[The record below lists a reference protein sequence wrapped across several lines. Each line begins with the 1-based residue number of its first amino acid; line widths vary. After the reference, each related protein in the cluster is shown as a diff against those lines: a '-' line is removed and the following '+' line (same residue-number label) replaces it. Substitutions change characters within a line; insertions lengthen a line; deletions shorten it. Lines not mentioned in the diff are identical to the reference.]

1 MQAEVERYARR
12 TSPLQAWDAR
22 WKIVS
27 LAVLMLVLASL
38 DGLPGALLGAA
49 GALGLLGCARLP
61 WRFLVRRLAAAQ
73 VFLLPCLLVLPLTFT
88 GEPFWIGDVRLSSE
102 GLRVAGLFYL
112 RALAL
117 VAVAMALVYS
127 TPMMSLLRALQ
138 ELRLPR
144 VVVAVT
150 LLTYRYLSTLAGEF
164 NRMRWALA
172 ARGFSPR
179 RGPAAW
185 RPLANVVGVALVRS
199 LERTE
204 RLQHATRSRGFTG
217 QLRTLQGFPGG
228 PANWLKSAACLGAA
242 AGLWLLDRGLG
253 T

>member
-1 MQAEVERYARR
+1 MQAEVERFARR
-12 TSPLQAWDAR
+12 ASPLQAWDAR
-22 WKIVS
+22 GKVVS
-27 LAVLMLVLASL
+27 LAVLTLVLASL
-38 DGLPGALLGAA
+38 DGLPAATLGAV
-49 GALGLLGCARLP
+49 GALGLLVCGRLP
-61 WRFLVRRLAAAQ
+61 LRFLARRLVAAQ
-73 VFLLPCLLVLPLTFT
+73 AFLLPCLLVLPLTFT
-88 GEPFWIGDVRLSSE
+88 AEPLWIGRLRLSGE
-102 GLRVAGLFYL
+102 GLRVAALFYL

-127 TPMMSLLRALQ
+127 TPMLNLLRALQ

-144 VVVAVT
+144 IVVALA
-150 LLTYRYLSTLAGEF
+150 LLTHRYLSTLAGEF
-164 NRMRWALA
+164 SRMRWALA
-172 ARGFSPR
+172 TRGFSPR
-179 RGPAAW
+179 PRPAAW

-217 QLRTLQGFPGG
+217 QIHALQRFPGG

-242 AGLWLLDRGLG
+242 AGLWLLDRGPG

>member
-1 MQAEVERYARR
+1 MQAEVEQLARR
-12 TSPLQAWDAR
+12 TSPLHAWDAR
-22 WKIVS
+22 WKLVS
-27 LAVLMLVLASL
+27 LAALMLVLASL
-38 DGLPGALLGAA
+38 DGLPAATLGAA
-49 GALGLLGCARLP
+49 GALGLLACGRLP
-61 WRFLVRRLAAAQ
+61 LRFLVRRLVTAQ
-73 VFLLPCLLVLPLTFT
+73 AFLLPCLLVLPFTFT
-88 GEPFWIGDVRLSSE
+88 GEPLWFGGVRLSGE
-102 GLRVAGLFYL
+102 GVRVAGLFYL

-117 VAVAMALVYS
+117 VAVAMTLVYS

-138 ELRLPR
+138 ELRLPG
-144 VVVAVT
+144 VLVALA
-150 LLTYRYLSTLAGEF
+150 LLTHRYLSTLAGEF

-172 ARGFSPR
+172 TRGFAPR
-179 RGPAAW
+179 PRPAAW

-217 QLRTLQGFPGG
+217 RLRSLQRFPGG

-242 AGLWLLDRGLG
+242 AGLWLLDRGPG

>member
-1 MQAEVERYARR
+1 MQAEVEQFARG
-12 TSPLQAWDAR
+12 TSPLHAWDAR
-22 WKIVS
+22 WKVVS

-38 DGLPGALLGAA
+38 DSLSVATLGAA
-49 GALGLLGCARLP
+49 GALGVLACGRLP
-61 WRFLVRRLAAAQ
+61 LRFLARRLIAAQ
-73 VFLLPCLLVLPLTFT
+73 AFLLPCLLVLPLTFT
-88 GEPFWIGDVRLSSE
+88 GAPFWIGGVRLSGE

-127 TPMMSLLRALQ
+127 TPMTSLLRALQ

-144 VVVAVT
+144 ILVALA
-150 LLTYRYLSTLAGEF
+150 LLTHRYLSTLAGEF
-164 NRMRWALA
+164 TRMRWALA

-179 RGPAAW
+179 PRPAAW

-204 RLQHATRSRGFTG
+204 RLQHATRSRGYTG
-217 QLRTLQGFPGG
+217 RLRSLQPFPGG

-242 AGLWLLDRGLG
+242 LGLWFLDRGPG